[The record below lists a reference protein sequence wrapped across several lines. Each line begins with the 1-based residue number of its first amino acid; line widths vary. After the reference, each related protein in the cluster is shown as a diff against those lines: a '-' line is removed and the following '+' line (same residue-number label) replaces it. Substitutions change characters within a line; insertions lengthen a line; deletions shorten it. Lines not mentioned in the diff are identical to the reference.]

1 MDKESFV
8 ALLEEAESN
17 PWKQYHFKNG
27 ILIIYSEGKWDVIT
41 NELVFTFNYYRMGSK
56 YIEMYLSLAYLGL
69 IDCEKMERVE

>member
-8 ALLEEAESN
+8 ALLEEAQSN
-17 PWKQYHFKNG
+17 PWKQYELKNG
-27 ILIIYSEGKWDVIT
+27 ISIIYPGDKWDVIT
-41 NELVFTFNYYRMGSK
+41 NELVFTFNYYRMGPK